1 MVESRLEVAFPRLRG
16 QFYRIQSPKDDRY
29 NCIAFAA
36 GDSSRWWWPD
46 AVGDDFWPN
55 GIARVESVDSFREAF
70 ATLGYV
76 V

>member
-36 GDSSRWWWPD
+36 GDSSRW
-46 AVGDDFWPN
+46 
-55 GIARVESVDSFREAF
+55 
-70 ATLGYV
+70 
-76 V
+76 